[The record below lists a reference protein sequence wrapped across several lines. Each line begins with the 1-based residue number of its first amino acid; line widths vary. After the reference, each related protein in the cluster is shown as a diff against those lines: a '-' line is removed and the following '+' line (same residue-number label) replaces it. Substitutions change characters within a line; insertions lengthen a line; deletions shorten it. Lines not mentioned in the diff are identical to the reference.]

1 MMKSCVM
8 FRISLLLIFLCFPL
22 AGFAQRSEKAI
33 QADKEWVPT
42 GEWPFLLRRFEPA
55 TIVTGFINKKRTIYP
70 CNIHIG
76 KHTLMYV
83 LNDTLM
89 QANPGNVNYVE
100 FRNGDKY
107 TAIGNVFAK
116 VVQEDSIGRVLL
128 VKLVDND
135 RFRRSANDISR
146 AGFFSL
152 EGDFG
157 DISIDFIGSYIPNP
171 EEEPLPILDT
181 YFFNFNGEIFEV
193 TDKNVLAHI
202 SPERKKEYKAFTRA
216 EEILTRRES
225 SVLKIW
231 NTFFVNY

>member
-1 MMKSCVM
+1 MKLSVLKRY
-8 FRISLLLIFLCFPL
+8 FIVVLLAALPVF
-22 AGFAQRSEKAI
+22 AFAQRSEKAI
-33 QADKEWVPT
+33 LADKDWVPT

-55 TIVTGFINKKRTIYP
+55 TIVTGFFNKKKTIYP

-116 VVQEDSIGRVLL
+116 VVKEDSIGRVLL
-128 VKLVDND
+128 VQLVDNEK
-135 RFRRSANDISR
+135 FRNSANDISR

-157 DISIDFIGSYIPNP
+157 DISIDFIGSYVPKP

-181 YFFNFNGEIFEV
+181 YFFNYNGEIFEV
-193 TDKNVLAHI
+193 TDKNVLARI